1 MLRPMSGSNPSDPNS
16 SDSPARHL
24 NLAGASNF
32 RDLGGYPGK
41 NGRAVRW
48 RQIFRSNHL
57 GHLTEADIEVLRGL
71 GLKCAFDFRG
81 TEERVAA
88 MCGVEE
94 ITVHSLPIEPT
105 VVAALRARLASG
117 VALSSADALDVMR
130 DSYRNYVRQNTPNF
144 RALFAH
150 LLEDRA
156 PLVIHC
162 TAGKDRT
169 GFACALILHALGV
182 PDQTIAEDYL
192 LTNRFYRRDRT
203 ASSDLPEEVK
213 QVLARVEA
221 SFLAA
226 AFDAIHADYGA
237 RRLRRSR
244 KLFQRRIRSRCR
256 RTREARSPLSGSLIP
271 HRRRS
276 FAASAFLQHRSFC
289 NRGVA
294 ILQRDDQIP
303 ALLLKLNKR

>member
-1 MLRPMSGSNPSDPNS
+1 M

-41 NGRAVRW
+41 RGRTVRW

-57 GHLTEADIEVLRGL
+57 GHLTEADIEVLRPL
-71 GLKCAFDFRG
+71 QLKSAFDFRG

-88 MCGVEE
+88 ICGIEE
-94 ITVHSLPIEPT
+94 IAVHSLPIEPT
-105 VVAALRARLASG
+105 VVASLRGRLAAG
-117 VALSSADALDVMR
+117 AALSSADALEVMR
-130 DSYRNYVRQNTPNF
+130 DSYRNYVRYNTPSF

-150 LLEDRA
+150 LLEDHA

-182 PDQTIAEDYL
+182 SDEVIAEDYL
-192 LTNRFYRRDRT
+192 LTNRFYRRDLS
-203 ASSDLPEEVK
+203 ASGDLPDEVR
-213 QVLARVEA
+213 QVLGSVQT

-226 AFDAIHADYGA
+226 AFEAIRADYGNLESYFSDGLG
-237 RRLRRSR
+237 LRAQERAG
-244 KLFQRRIRSRCR
+244 L
-256 RTREARSPLSGSLIP
+256 EARY
-271 HRRRS
+271 
-276 FAASAFLQHRSFC
+276 
-289 NRGVA
+289 
-294 ILQRDDQIP
+294 
-303 ALLLKLNKR
+303 LKS